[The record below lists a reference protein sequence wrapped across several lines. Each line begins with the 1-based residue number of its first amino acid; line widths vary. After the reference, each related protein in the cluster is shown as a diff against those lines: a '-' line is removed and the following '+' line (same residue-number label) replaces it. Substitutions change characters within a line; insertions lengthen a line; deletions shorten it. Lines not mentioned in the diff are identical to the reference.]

1 MRLGFVAMILCL
13 LLVMPIAAQQSG
25 EQKDTIGRVELRIAT
40 SAKSTITF
48 QEAKELRKQLQQQED
63 RPLEVSS
70 LNHPPVAILEAKIRG
85 VKREQQT
92 EPSGK
97 AVMPINDYAM
107 RLALSLKNETEKKI
121 SGVGVEFKNTEA
133 GHTFYIYWNPFALT
147 HHQSREI
154 GIDLM
159 TVSGDPGHLAVSIAG
174 VQFDDESVWGR
185 YPFPPLLKM
194 PMPLPPNSD
203 VDTKPRPLNS
213 PQPRYTEE
221 ARKHKVLG
229 AAGLQ
234 LEVGADGS
242 VMDVRVS
249 NALPDGLTEEAIRAA
264 RQIKFSPAMKKGQP
278 VACWIKTMV
287 EFYLK

>member
-1 MRLGFVAMILCL
+1 MPLTLCL
-13 LLVMPIAAQQSG
+13 LLVLPIAAQQSG
-25 EQKDTIGRVELRIAT
+25 EQKGTIGRVEITVAT
-40 SAKSTITF
+40 SAKSTITS

-63 RPLEVSS
+63 KPLQISPS
-70 LNHPPVAILEAKIRG
+70 DNSPVKILEAKIRG

-107 RLALSLKNETEKKI
+107 RLAVSLKNETEKKV

-133 GHTFYIYWNPFALT
+133 GHTFYIYWSPFALA

-154 GIDLM
+154 DIDLM
-159 TVSGDPGHLAVSIAG
+159 TVSGDPDHLAVSIAG
-174 VQFDDESVWGR
+174 VQFDDESVWGSF
-185 YPFPPLLKM
+185 PFPPLLKM
-194 PMPLPPNSD
+194 PMPLPPNSE
-203 VDTKPRPLNS
+203 VDTKPRPHNS

-242 VMDVRVS
+242 VTDVRVS

-264 RQIKFSPAMKKGQP
+264 RQIKFSPAIKNGQP